1 MPVIPAIRRL
11 RQGDYELKV
20 SPGHPVKNI
29 KSKTCVVVPEALFF
43 LPHPAA
49 GTWKAFGGHSLSSD
63 KPHTLSTVSGWLWN
77 MLCRVGQWLRGV
89 QVSGEP

>member
-11 RQGDYELKV
+11 RQGDYELKT

-43 LPHPAA
+43 LAHPAA
-49 GTWKAFGGHSLSSD
+49 GTWKAFGGHSLSLD
-63 KPHTLSTVSGWLWN
+63 KPHTLSTVSGWL
-77 MLCRVGQWLRGV
+77 
-89 QVSGEP
+89 